1 MKSTSISSKILSGLL
16 IIAAGVLLINTSAVA
31 TKTFEPVFS
40 PSLDAVKT
48 TVAISIDGQLNDS
61 GWLMAGQADNFT
73 ERSPNDLGQPDVETK
88 AYITY
93 DENNLYVA
101 FICLDDPASIRA
113 TMCQRDQFDNDDAVA
128 LLIDTYGDAAW
139 AYEFLVNPYGVQKD
153 RLWTSVAGE
162 DSGFDLIWE
171 SAAHVT
177 DSGYQVEIAIPFSS
191 LRFPNK
197 DVQSWKVDFWRERP
211 RESFK
216 QYSWAAYDRNDQC
229 WVCQWGTVNGISDVQ
244 PGKGFEILPSVV
256 ANQTGALVD
265 RNDPNSDFENEKIDG
280 DIALNAKYSVSS
292 DVSLE
297 GTLNPDFSQ
306 IEADAAQIDVN
317 TTIALF
323 YPERRP
329 FFQEGSDIFRT
340 LFNSFYTRTV
350 NDPKFAAKLIGRTDK
365 YNIGFLT
372 ALDENT
378 PYMIPMEEGSILLN
392 TGESYVN
399 VLRGSGTVG
408 GDSRVGF
415 LLADRRFDNAG
426 SNSVLAF
433 DHDIRLSRALRF
445 DGQYILTHTAEHDE
459 AGETSG
465 LEGITIDNGNHSI
478 VFDGESFYG
487 NAVISRLRHNSR
499 HLNVQVTYDQ
509 VSPTYRTEVG
519 YDPLANGRRIQYFT
533 GYHIRPATGLFQ
545 RITPQVYIMRKWN
558 YDGQRKDILTN
569 FSLDNSLRYAQLNF
583 GAAYNFGSQM
593 WDGVE
598 FDNLWH
604 AEFYVNAQ
612 PTDAVGLNFNI
623 SRSKTVAL
631 FALAKG
637 DETGVF
643 AALSLKPLDRL
654 TIEPTLNY
662 ARSTHEETGEE
673 LYDGYITRTRF
684 QLQANKELSVRLVV
698 QYNDFRQRWD
708 IDPLFTYRL
717 SSFSVFYV
725 GSTYDYAQFN
735 PAQDETSQWSLTS
748 RQFFM
753 KLQYLFQI

>member
-1 MKSTSISSKILSGLL
+1 MYSSSIFSKTLRGLL
-16 IIAAGVLLINTSAVA
+16 TIAAGVLLLDASAVA
-31 TKTFEPVFS
+31 TRTFQPVFS
-40 PSLDAVKT
+40 PTLEAVKT

-61 GWLMAGQADNFT
+61 GWSLAGRADNFT
-73 ERSPNDLGQPDVETK
+73 ERSPNDLAQPDVETK

-101 FICLDDPASIRA
+101 FVCLDDPASIRA

-139 AYEFLVNPYGVQKD
+139 AYEFFVNPYGVQKD

-162 DSGFDLIWE
+162 DAGFDVIWQ

-197 DVQSWKVDFWRERP
+197 DVQNWKIDFWRNRP
-211 RESFK
+211 RESFN

-244 PGKGFEILPSVV
+244 PGKGLEILPSVV
-256 ANQTGALVD
+256 ANQTGKLSD
-265 RNDPNSDFENEKIDG
+265 RTDPDSDFENDKIDG
-280 DIALNAKYSVSS
+280 DIALNAKYAISS
-292 DVSLE
+292 DLSLE

-306 IEADAAQIDVN
+306 IESDAAQIDVN

-329 FFQEGSDIFRT
+329 FFQEGADIFRT
-340 LFNSFYTRTV
+340 LFNSFYTRSV
-350 NDPKFAAKLIGRTDK
+350 NDPKYATKLIGRTDK
-365 YNIGFLT
+365 YNIGFLS

-378 PYMIPMEEGSILLN
+378 PYMIPMEEGSALLN

-399 VLRGSGTVG
+399 VLRGSGSIG
-408 GDSRVGF
+408 EDNRVGF
-415 LLADRRFDNAG
+415 LLADRRFDGAG
-426 SNSVLAF
+426 SNTVAAF
-433 DHDIRLSRALRF
+433 DHDIRLSRTLRF

-459 AGETSG
+459 AGETAG
-465 LEGITIDNGNHSI
+465 LEGITIDNGAHTV
-478 VFDGESFYG
+478 VFDGESYYG
-487 NAVISRLRHNSR
+487 DAVISRLRRNSR
-499 HLNVQVTYDQ
+499 HWNFQLTYDH
-509 VSPTYRTEVG
+509 VNPTYRTEVG
-519 YDPLANGRRIQYFT
+519 YDPLSNGRRMQVYN
-533 GYHIRPATGLFQ
+533 GYHIRPAEGLFQ

-558 YDGQRKDILTN
+558 YDGQRKDITTN
-569 FSLDNSLRYAQLNF
+569 FNIDNSLRFAQMNLRVS
-583 GAAYNFGSQM
+583 YNFGSQM
-593 WDGVE
+593 WSGVE
-598 FDNLWH
+598 FDGLWQTN
-604 AEFYVNAQ
+604 FYVSAR
-612 PTDAVGLNFNI
+612 PTDAVGFEMNI
-623 SRSKTVAL
+623 QRGKSVAVG
-631 FALAKG
+631 ALVKG
-637 DETGVF
+637 NETGVDVS
-643 AALSLKPLDRL
+643 LDLKPFDRL
-654 TIEPTLNY
+654 TIEPNLSY
-662 ARSTHEETGEE
+662 AKSTHEVTGEE

-708 IDPLFTYRL
+708 IDPLLTYRL

-735 PAQDETSQWSLTS
+735 PANDQASQWSLTS